1 MSIKEDIEELKN
13 KAEELEKE
21 SFAMEI
27 LKDYKKQNL
36 RLFWIWIIT
45 FIALVSVSCYLIY
58 VMNDI
63 GVSDE
68 TIAVHDVDSVDNSH
82 FKIGDDYGES
92 STP

>member
-1 MSIKEDIEELKN
+1 MSIKEDIEELKT

-45 FIALVSVSCYLIY
+45 VIALIGVSCYLIY
-58 VMNDI
+58 VLNDT

-68 TIAVHDVDSVDNSH
+68 TIDINEVESIDNSNI
-82 FKIGDDYGES
+82 KIGDDYRES
-92 STP
+92 NNP